1 MLHEYTKEDI
11 AMNQNT
17 NVAKTAPNAAA
28 TSGAAESPRP
38 ALTPAVDII
47 ENEVGITL
55 LADMPGVSKDRLGV
69 KVNGDTLLI
78 EGSAEVQVPENLQL
92 VYGEIRNPYFRRSFT
107 LSRELDT
114 AKIEANLRDGV
125 LRLHIPK
132 AEAARP
138 RRIEV
143 NVT

>member
-1 MLHEYTKEDI
+1 
-11 AMNQNT
+11 MNPNT
-17 NVAKTAPNAAA
+17 NVTKTH
-28 TSGAAESPRP
+28 AEGNGVAEKNRP

-55 LADMPGVSKDRLGV
+55 LADLPGVSKERLGV
-69 KVNGDTLLI
+69 KVDGDTLLI
-78 EGSAEVQVPENLQL
+78 EGSAEVQVPDNLQF

-107 LSRELDT
+107 LSRELD
-114 AKIEANLRDGV
+114 ASKIEANLRDGV

-143 NVT
+143 NVG